1 MVKRNDKEP
10 SSENYPFIK
19 ETIKERP
26 ADRKML
32 LHKFLTAAVCGVI
45 FGGCAAGTVALI
57 LPEVAPSLRKHS
69 EQYTDVTLVPSVT
82 AASRVDEAEDENAST
97 ALANTKPSTEIDAED
112 EKSGTWAE

>member
-45 FGGCAAGTVALI
+45 LVAVRQVLQ
-57 LPEVAPSLRKHS
+57 H
-69 EQYTDVTLVPSVT
+69 
-82 AASRVDEAEDENAST
+82 
-97 ALANTKPSTEIDAED
+97 
-112 EKSGTWAE
+112 

>member
-45 FGGCAAGTVALI
+45 FGGCAAGTAALI
-57 LPEVAPSLRKHS
+57 LPEVAQPLRKHS

-82 AASRVDEAEDENAST
+82 AASC
-97 ALANTKPSTEIDAED
+97 
-112 EKSGTWAE
+112 G

>member
-1 MVKRNDKEP
+1 MSRI
-10 SSENYPFIK
+10 SIILSLSLIHIYPFIK

-45 FGGCAAGTVALI
+45 FGGCAAGTAALI
-57 LPEVAPSLRKHS
+57 LPEVAQSLRKHS

-82 AASRVDEAEDENAST
+82 AASCVDEAEDENTST
-97 ALANTKPSTEIDAED
+97 ALAKMCIRDRNRL
-112 EKSGTWAE
+112 

>member
-45 FGGCAAGTVALI
+45 FGGCAAGT
-57 LPEVAPSLRKHS
+57 
-69 EQYTDVTLVPSVT
+69 
-82 AASRVDEAEDENAST
+82 AAVR
-97 ALANTKPSTEIDAED
+97 
-112 EKSGTWAE
+112 

>member
-45 FGGCAAGTVALI
+45 FGGCAEGTAAMNLKK
-57 LPEVAPSLRKHS
+57 VAPSLKEH
-69 EQYTDVTLVPSVT
+69 
-82 AASRVDEAEDENAST
+82 
-97 ALANTKPSTEIDAED
+97 
-112 EKSGTWAE
+112 

>member
-45 FGGCAAGTVALI
+45 LGGCAAGTVALI
-57 LPEVAPSLRKHS
+57 LPEVAPVS
-69 EQYTDVTLVPSVT
+69 YTHLLPWYSPFTYFLNSTIVTPASPSPN
-82 AASRVDEAEDENAST
+82 SPRR
-97 ALANTKPSTEIDAED
+97 
-112 EKSGTWAE
+112 